1 MRGEFQT
8 DPGLSPAL
16 FHLLDQV
23 FPGIAGGAARLRGW
37 GAAWEEV
44 STPFVHRAA
53 DGEVL
58 AHVGLIPLPL
68 ILEGSPA
75 RAATVHAVACHP
87 EHRRQGL
94 YRGVM
99 DELLDHAA
107 SRFDTLLLTT
117 EHPEYFTP
125 FGFQVVEECAF
136 TVEPG
141 GSGLRP
147 PAILDLDREGDRA
160 VAHRILGAREPVSRV
175 LGVGPERAVFLF
187 NEARAGIRH
196 IPELDTLLCLEEDGD
211 TVRLFD
217 VAAPRL
223 PSLDAL
229 RPWLPASRRLELAFA
244 PDRLAPEAVARP
256 RLFEHDGPSWLLVRG
271 PWLPAGTPFTV
282 PRSAR
287 T

>member
-1 MRGEFQT
+1 LRGDFQT
-8 DPGLSPAL
+8 DPGLSPTL
-16 FHLLDQV
+16 FRLLDQV
-23 FPGIAGGAARLRGW
+23 FPGIAAGAARLRGW

-44 STPFVHRAA
+44 STPFIHRDA

-68 ILEGSPA
+68 ILEGRPA

-87 EHRRQGL
+87 AHRRQGL
-94 YRGVM
+94 YRAVM
-99 DELLDHAA
+99 GELLEWAA
-107 SRFDTLLLTT
+107 PRFDTLVLTT

-125 FGFQVVEECAF
+125 FGFQVVEECAL
-136 TVEPG
+136 TVTPG

-147 PAILDLDREGDRA
+147 PAVLDLDREVDRGT
-160 VAHRILGAREPVSRV
+160 AHRILGAREPVSHV

-196 IPELDTLLCLEEDGD
+196 VPELDTLVCLEEDGD

-223 PSLDAL
+223 PSLDEL

-244 PDRLAPEAVARP
+244 PDRLAPKTVAMP

-271 PWLPAGTPFTV
+271 AWLPPGTPFTL